1 MPQENSESTP
11 KEQLKSRLRES
22 DPTYRYYKSIFHLT
36 DNMIALS
43 NGYLIIDANKAFSDF
58 FTTIGVDVF
67 EPDFYLSK
75 QFLAIDKY
83 GYVYEGYLNAPWFKT
98 VLSGDKEHY
107 KVGISGSDQV
117 HTFSISVTLLDP
129 SEEIYVITLSDVTD
143 MMSYKCVLEEGIRT
157 STNEKEEAQYI
168 LSQFNQAIDASNLV
182 ARCNLDGIITYVN
195 DALCDTLHYTQDELL
210 GKNMLIFFESDS
222 AVTCQNTAWGAIQNG
237 EIWKGTFK
245 NKGKEGDIHYFAT
258 TIVPIKNHAGTIVE
272 ILSIRHE
279 ITDMVK
285 AKEEAL
291 QTLEAKTQFFN
302 QISHELR
309 TPLNAI
315 VNFTDQ
321 ALESYDEIV
330 EDEVSRE
337 LVKKYLQRSYAN
349 AENLLELIN
358 SLLDIAKMKSGKT
371 VFDIRSNNAVSLAR
385 EAFENCSSLLKNSA
399 INYQFKAV
407 KSVIPIECDGVK
419 FKQIITNL
427 ISNALK
433 FTAEGFVEVR
443 LDERGDS
450 CVIEIEDS
458 GIGIPSEKLSFV
470 FEPFAQVR
478 DHGFGTGLGLNIV
491 REYAEAMGISLEL
504 RSEEGRGSCFTLSIN
519 LGSIK

>member
-1 MPQENSESTP
+1 
-11 KEQLKSRLRES
+11 
-22 DPTYRYYKSIFHLT
+22 
-36 DNMIALS
+36 MIALS
-43 NGYLIIDANKAFSDF
+43 DGYLIIDANKAFSDF
-58 FTTIGVDVF
+58 FAVIGVDVF
-67 EPDFYLSK
+67 DSDFCLST
-75 QFLAIDKY
+75 QFLPIDKY

-98 VLSGDKEHY
+98 VLSGEKEHY
-107 KVGISGSDQV
+107 RVGISGTDQIY
-117 HTFSISVTLLDP
+117 TFSVSVSLLDP
-129 SEEIYVITLSDVTD
+129 SEKIYVITLSDVTD
-143 MMSYKCVLEEGIRT
+143 MMSYRCILEEGIRV
-157 STNEKEEAQYI
+157 STHEKEETQYI
-168 LSQFNQAIDASNLV
+168 LSQYYQAIDASNLV

-195 DALCDTLHYTQDELL
+195 DALCETLEYLPEELV
-210 GKNMLIFFESDS
+210 GQNVSIFFEGNSEVMCEKM
-222 AVTCQNTAWGAIQNG
+222 ARERIYNG
-237 EIWKGTFK
+237 EIWKGVLK
-245 NKGKEGDIHYFAT
+245 NRDKHGGAHYFAT
-258 TIVPIKNHAGTIVE
+258 TIVPIKNGENVIIE
-272 ILSIRHE
+272 ILSIRHD

-291 QTLEAKTQFFN
+291 QTLESKTKFFD
-302 QISHELR
+302 QVSHELR

-330 EDEVSRE
+330 EDEISRE

-371 VFDIRSNNAVSLAR
+371 VFEIAQHDAVALAR
-385 EAFENCSSLLKNSA
+385 EAFENCSGLLKNTP
-399 INYQFKAV
+399 IRYQFKAV

-427 ISNALK
+427 ISNAVK

-443 LDERGDS
+443 LDERDHR
-450 CVIEIEDS
+450 CIIEIEDS
-458 GIGIPSEKLSFV
+458 GIGIPAEKLSYI

-491 REYAEAMGISLEL
+491 REYAEAMAISLDV
-504 RSEEGRGSCFTLSIN
+504 RSVEGSGSCFTLKTRES
-519 LGSIK
+519 

>member
-1 MPQENSESTP
+1 MPQENRDATL
-11 KEQLKSRLRES
+11 KDQLKSRLRES

-43 NGYLIIDANKAFSDF
+43 DGYRIVDANKAFSDF
-58 FTTIGVDVF
+58 FAAIGSDVF
-67 EPDFYLSK
+67 DPDFRLSQ
-75 QFLAIDKY
+75 QFLIIDKY

-98 VLSGDKEHY
+98 VLSGEKEHY
-107 KVGISGSDQV
+107 RVGISGPDQIY
-117 HTFSISVTLLDP
+117 TFSVSVSLLDP
-129 SEEIYVITLSDVTD
+129 SENIYVITLSDVTD
-143 MMSYKCVLEEGIRT
+143 MMSYKCVLEEGIRV
-157 STNEKEEAQYI
+157 STHEKEETQYI
-168 LSQFNQAIDASNLV
+168 LSQYYEAIDTSNLV

-195 DALCDTLHYTQDELL
+195 DALCEALDYMPEELV
-210 GKNMLIFFESDS
+210 GQNVSIFFEGNSEVMCEKM
-222 AVTCQNTAWGAIQNG
+222 AREKIYNG
-237 EIWKGTFK
+237 EIWKGVLK
-245 NKGKEGDIHYFAT
+245 NRDKFGGAHYFAT
-258 TIVPIKNHAGTIVE
+258 TIVPIKNADNTIIE
-272 ILSIRHE
+272 ILSIRHD

-291 QTLEAKTQFFN
+291 QTLEAKTKFFD
-302 QISHELR
+302 QVSHELR

-330 EDEVSRE
+330 EDEVSRA

-371 VFDIRSNNAVSLAR
+371 VFDIAEHNAVSLAR
-385 EAFENCSSLLKNSA
+385 EAFENCSSLHKNSS
-399 INYQFKAV
+399 IDYRFKAE
-407 KSVIPIECDGVK
+407 KSVIPIECDSVK

-433 FTAEGFVEVR
+433 FTTNGFVEIR
-443 LDERGDS
+443 LEEKSDI
-450 CVIEIEDS
+450 CVIEVEDS
-458 GIGIPSEKLSFV
+458 GIGIPSEKLSYV

-491 REYAEAMGISLEL
+491 REYAQMMEISLDV
-504 RSEEGRGSCFTLSIN
+504 RSVEGAGSCFTLRAKKIRE
-519 LGSIK
+519 